1 MSSAGTEFPGTVLIS
16 GGAAG
21 IGRHIAES
29 FLAAGGSVHVCDAS
43 AANLSDFLD
52 ANSSASGTQADVS
65 DTKQADRVF
74 ADLEAQYGG
83 LDVLVN
89 NAGIAGPTAA
99 VEDIADDEWDQCIA
113 VDLSGTFYMTRRAVP
128 LLKRRQAGSIV
139 NIASVAGLFG
149 CPLRSPYAAS
159 KWAMIGLTKTWAMEL
174 GPHNI
179 RVNAICPAS
188 VAGERID
195 GVIERDAAQRGVSAD
210 EIRNVYKRQSSMRT
224 FVTPQEVA
232 DMVMFLTSDRAGKI
246 SGQAIAVDGHTE
258 TLANWLDEK

>member
-1 MSSAGTEFPGTVLIS
+1 MSSANTEFSGTALIS
-16 GGAAG
+16 GGASG
-21 IGRHIAES
+21 IGRSIAES
-29 FLAAGGSVHVCDAS
+29 FLAAGAPVHICDAS
-43 AANLSDFLD
+43 QDNIDDFLE
-52 ANSSASGTQADVS
+52 ANNGASATLADVS
-65 DTKQADRVF
+65 NADQVDQVF
-74 ADLEAQYGG
+74 SDLEARYDS

-99 VEDIADDEWDQCIA
+99 VEDITIDEWNQCIA

-128 LLKRRQAGSIV
+128 LLKQRQAGSII

-174 GPHNI
+174 GPHNV

-188 VAGERID
+188 VAGERIE
-195 GVIERDAAQRGVSAD
+195 GVIERDATERGVSPD
-210 EIRNVYKRQSSMRT
+210 DIRSVYQRQSSMRT
-224 FVTPQEVA
+224 FVTPQEVT
-232 DMVMFLTSDRAGKI
+232 DMVMFLASDRAGKI

>member
-1 MSSAGTEFPGTVLIS
+1 MADSNSGPSGTVLIS
-16 GGAAG
+16 GGASG
-21 IGRHIAES
+21 IGRSIAES
-29 FLAAGGSVHVCDAS
+29 FLAVGASVHICDAS
-43 AANLSDFLD
+43 RDNIDDFLES
-52 ANSSASGTQADVS
+52 NSGASATRADVS
-65 DTKQADRVF
+65 NADQVDQVF
-74 ADLEAQYGG
+74 SDLEARYDS

-99 VEDIADDEWDQCIA
+99 VEDITIDEWNQCIA

-128 LLKRRQAGSIV
+128 LLKQRQAGSII

-159 KWAMIGLTKTWAMEL
+159 KWAMIGLTRTWAMEL
-174 GPHNI
+174 GPYNV

-195 GVIERDAAQRGVSAD
+195 GVIERDAAERGVSPD
-210 EIRNVYKRQSSMRT
+210 DIRSVYQRQSSMRT
-224 FVTPQEVA
+224 FVTPQEVT
-232 DMVMFLTSDRAGKI
+232 DMVMFLASDRAGKV
-246 SGQAIAVDGHTE
+246 SGQAIAIDGHTE

>member
-1 MSSAGTEFPGTVLIS
+1 MSSANTDFSGTVLIS
-16 GGAAG
+16 GGASG

-29 FLAAGGSVHVCDAS
+29 FLAAGAAVHVCDTS
-43 AANLSDFLD
+43 ADMLGEFLD
-52 ANSSASGTQADVS
+52 ANPGASGTRADVS
-65 DTKQADRVF
+65 IPEHVDRVF
-74 ADLEAQYGG
+74 SDLGTKYDG
-83 LDVLVN
+83 LDVLIN

-99 VEDIADDEWDQCIA
+99 VEDIEDDDWDKCIA

-128 LLKRRQAGSIV
+128 RLKRRRAGSIV

-159 KWAMIGLTKTWAMEL
+159 KWAIIGLTKTWAMEL

-195 GVIERDAAQRGVSAD
+195 GVIERDAAERGVGTD
-210 EIRNVYKRQSSMRT
+210 DIRSVYQRQSSMRT
-224 FVTPQEVA
+224 FVTPREVSE
-232 DMVMFLTSDRAGKI
+232 MVMFLTSDRAGKI
-246 SGQAIAVDGHTE
+246 SGQAIAIDGNTE
-258 TLANWLDEK
+258 TLANWLD